1 MSSKD
6 NCRRRLDVR
15 ASPWDLRSFNGRWH
29 YYAWITDPRLALIGS
44 WTIDDAKKLLELYEG
59 EKEPPGTTPELIG
72 YAKRLHEGCV
82 HPETGCRIPR
92 LARFSSVPIVQTA
105 LTAAM
110 VTFCR
115 SIPQVWFWQLVHNS
129 YHAYINQANG
139 NGTAP
144 RTPVGQAVALGSA
157 TVVASVVAVPFKAT
171 LSRAL
176 CHSRFRTLIPLT
188 VVMLS
193 QAVSVPLSRQYE
205 LRHGVEVR
213 NEEGETFGA
222 SKAAAALGI
231 SQTAVSRMILF
242 APSMLLVPLM
252 TMTLQRQPFLRRSK
266 FIIPAIQVVVSSA
279 LFTLMVPMSLA
290 LFSPTA
296 SLDLET
302 LRKFDPEIYESVM
315 RLTQRNSFL
324 SKPIPCTHVYF
335 SKGL

>member
-1 MSSKD
+1 MSSRN
-6 NCRRRLDVR
+6 NCQRRLDVR

-29 YYAWITDPRLALIGS
+29 YYAWITDPRLTLIGS
-44 WTIDDAKKLLELYEG
+44 WTIDDATKLLELYER
-59 EKEPPGTTPELIG
+59 EKEPSGTTPELIG

-92 LARFSSVPIVQTA
+92 MVRFSSVPIVQTA

-115 SIPQVWFWQLVHNS
+115 SMPQVWFWQLVHNG
-129 YHAYINQANG
+129 YHAYVNQANG

-176 CHSRFRTLIPLT
+176 CHSRFCTLIPLT

-205 LRHGVEVR
+205 LQHGVEVH
-213 NEEGETFGA
+213 NEEGERFGA

-231 SQTAVSRMILF
+231 SQTAISRMILF

-279 LFTLMVPMSLA
+279 LFTLMVPLSLA

-296 SLDLET
+296 RLDLET
-302 LRKFDPEIYESVM
+302 LKKFDPEIYESVM
-315 RLTQRNSFL
+315 RSTQRNGFL